1 MIVMKILATLFFTI
15 LAMTNGFSLP
25 EQPIWNFKKSMS
37 QCSIAQPVETGRI
50 EDSELN
56 EASGL
61 VASHKHPGVY
71 YAIQDSLNPDK
82 VYSMLYNGQAIGMYT
97 VLPSKYER

>member
-1 MIVMKILATLFFTI
+1 MIVIKVFAALLFTI
-15 LAMTNGFSLP
+15 FGITNGFSLP
-25 EQPIWNFKKSMS
+25 EKPIWNFKQSVS
-37 QCSIAQPVETGRI
+37 QCSVAQPVETGRI
-50 EDSELN
+50 EESELV

-82 VYSMLYNGQAIGMYT
+82 VYSMLYNGQAIGMYN
-97 VLPSKYER
+97 V

>member
-1 MIVMKILATLFFTI
+1 MILMKILATLLFTI
-15 LAMTNGFSLP
+15 FGITNCFSLP
-25 EQPIWNFKKSMS
+25 EQPIWNFKQSVS
-37 QCSIAQPVETGRI
+37 QCSVAQPVETGRI
-50 EDSELN
+50 EEPELN

-82 VYSMLYNGQAIGMYT
+82 VYSMLYNGQAIGMYN
-97 VLPSKYER
+97 V